1 MVKVLSVPENWLARK
16 GVKHPKLIVY
26 GTVAVVGAVTAFI
39 IYKTIEGAIARHR
52 AAHPN
57 PANIQAG
64 LENDLSQLDTSGVT
78 LTDGNAIL
86 IADNLLN
93 AMNRYG
99 TDDTA
104 IIDNLSKCQTQ
115 GDLNLVIQKFGA
127 KPYDGFGLA
136 TGWFETNVIATMKN
150 LNGWLR
156 AELSGNSL
164 AQVQQIYA
172 NLNVAF

>member
-1 MVKVLSVPENWLARK
+1 MVNVLSAGEKFLAKK
-16 GVKHPKLIVY
+16 GVKHPRVIVY
-26 GTVAVVGAVTAFI
+26 STVAVAGVIATWLIVRAV
-39 IYKTIEGAIARHR
+39 KRAIARHK

-57 PANIQAG
+57 PENIQAG
-64 LENDLSQLDTSGVT
+64 LTADLSSLNTSDTT
-78 LTDGNAIL
+78 LSEGNATL

-99 TDDTA
+99 TDEQA
-104 IIDNLSKCQTQ
+104 IFDNLARCQTQ
-115 GDLNLVIQKFGA
+115 GDLNLVIQKFGV

-156 AELSGNSL
+156 SELSGSDLDHVKAIYDSL
-164 AQVQQIYA
+164 GVS
-172 NLNVAF
+172 F